1 MADNILFT
9 ADPVELLDTLREF
22 SFLQP
27 YNLAVFSE
35 REGLVAFRG
44 EKNRMCGAFGENW
57 LCLDGC
63 DKNYK
68 QEIDRA
74 VSERKARI
82 FNCSS
87 GLLNFVLPFQD
98 RDQHIHYLLAGGIRD
113 QATDLEHL
121 ETIIRDRQ
129 INGIYF
135 LEQWEQL
142 PSTTRLAVKDV
153 IDNIY
158 GVLPLIGDNNYY
170 ARVYERTVDLIN
182 TISDL
187 GPEIDRAETVDDVIQ
202 LLSETLTV
210 LFNIPRIAILYPQGN
225 KRQLIL
231 KGLLGLDNGAAIRLG
246 AKSSGVLMQRKGE
259 RSLVLRGKQLKSL
272 FPYLDA
278 EHLSCLPL
286 LVDNKLIG
294 FLALFDHELSQR
306 DLMIIELLCSR
317 IAGKLL
323 RLRRRRNREQESQR
337 SRQLLDMVSRLA
349 QLENSQHFHQG
360 LVEMATDLLDAGK
373 GSLMLLDDRRE
384 KLAIVA
390 SIGMNRQLARNMK
403 LLKGQGIAGRVVIT
417 GSPMLVHDIEQDQ
430 RVSIDKRPRFATQSF
445 LCLPFRSE
453 NEIIGVLNLSD
464 KNNGSAFTVADL
476 KTVEP
481 LLEHA
486 GSLVR
491 RAGTLERASLLEE
504 LSSCDSLT
512 GLHNR
517 RFLDQ
522 RLDEELNRSSRQKL
536 EFSVLLLDIDHFKN
550 YNDHC
555 GHLAGDKALKKL
567 SHLLRRSAREMDS
580 VTRFGGE
587 EFCILLPETG
597 REPARMVAERIRH
610 GIERE
615 PFYQE
620 EVLPGGRLTISIG
633 ISCYP
638 ADGDSA
644 EALLEAADRA
654 LYQAKDNGRN
664 RIQLFEPTL
673 RQQRIVFI

>member
-1 MADNILFT
+1 MAENILLT
-9 ADPVELLDTLREF
+9 ADPVELLDTLQEF

-27 YNLAVFSE
+27 YNLAVFSVE
-35 REGLVAFRG
+35 EGLIASRG
-44 EKNRMCGAFGENW
+44 EKTRMCGTFGENW
-57 LCLDGC
+57 LCPETC
-63 DKNYK
+63 DRHHR
-68 QEIDRA
+68 QEVA
-74 VSERKARI
+74 LALANGEARI
-82 FNCSS
+82 FSCTT

-98 RDQHIHYLLAGGIRD
+98 RRQKNHYLLAGGIRE
-113 QATDLEHL
+113 QYTDLEHL
-121 ETIIRDRQ
+121 EEIIRQRQ
-129 INGIYF
+129 LNGIYF
-135 LEQWEQL
+135 LEQWERL
-142 PSTTRLAVKDV
+142 PSATRLEVQKV

-158 GVLPLIGDNNYY
+158 GILPLVGDNDYY

-187 GPEIDRAETVDDVIQ
+187 GPEIDRAENVDEVIQ

-231 KGLLGLDNGAAIRLG
+231 KGLLGIKNGAIRLG
-246 AKSSGVLMQRKGE
+246 EKSSVALMKRKGE
-259 RSLVLRGKQLKSL
+259 RSLVLRDKQLKSL
-272 FPYLDA
+272 FPYLEV

-306 DLMIIELLCSR
+306 DLMVIELLCGR

-323 RLRRRRNREQESQR
+323 RLRRRRNREQENQR
-337 SRQLLDMVSRLA
+337 SQQLLTMISSLA
-349 QLENSQHFHQG
+349 QLENSQHFYQG
-360 LVEMATDLLDAGK
+360 LVEMAAELLGASK
-373 GSLMLLDDRRE
+373 GSLMLLDERQE

-390 SIGMNRQLARNMK
+390 SLGMNRQLARNMK
-403 LLKGQGIAGRVVIT
+403 LAKGQGIAGRVVLT
-417 GSPMLVHDIEQDQ
+417 GSPMLVHDIEQD
-430 RVSIDKRPRFATQSF
+430 RRISVVRRPRFATRSF
-445 LCLPFRSE
+445 LCLPFYSE
-453 NEIIGVLNLSD
+453 KKIIGVLNLSD
-464 KNNGSAFTVADL
+464 KHSGRAFTVNDL
-476 KTVEP
+476 KAIEP

-504 LSSCDSLT
+504 LSSCDGLT

-522 RLDEELNRSSRQKL
+522 RLEEELNRSSRQKL
-536 EFSVLLLDIDHFKN
+536 EFSVLLLDIDHFKD
-550 YNDHC
+550 YNDQC

-580 VTRFGGE
+580 VTRYGGE
-587 EFCILLPETG
+587 EFCVLLPETS

-620 EVLPGGRLTISIG
+620 ELLPGGRLTVSIG
-633 ISCYP
+633 IACYP
-638 ADGDSA
+638 TDGDNA
-644 EALLEAADRA
+644 EALLDAADRA

-664 RIQLFEPTL
+664 RVQIFEPGL
-673 RQQRIVFI
+673 RQERIVFI